1 MQFEDRSVEC
11 HTIAELCNVYP
22 DEAPKPQYTS
32 NIWETRDMSEDED
45 DEEFCIKAPAACGVK
60 RATRSN
66 TQVYPCLALMLT
78 LWLMLWLALWLAL

>member
-1 MQFEDRSVEC
+1 MYEQVVCEISNRSTKHTLVQFEDRSVEC

-32 NIWETRDMSEDED
+32 NIWETSDMSEDED

-66 TQVYPCLALMLT
+66 TQVYL
-78 LWLMLWLALWLAL
+78 